1 MAIAKLLHEGETVK
15 QLKNTI
21 RYNTVT
27 KEYLNSPDNPRL
39 LQAISNLGIIDISD
53 PIRYQDFMREF
64 INEITLNQSLSSN
77 KRQKKLY
84 AHEMISFED
93 EDNARFSQE
102 ELAQIS
108 IELLSDLY
116 DMENTPYVIYP
127 QKDSGRLHFHFI
139 RSSFSSDG
147 TYQRVK
153 NSKRAMRVS
162 CEAIELKY
170 NLSLTGK
177 NVSNAIRPA
186 NDPMAKVMKNR
197 KLEEEYKYQ
206 KKLSTA
212 KKQDSPLT
220 MLKRKS
226 YDLLMEDNYQ
236 SKMEVAE
243 QHEYQKAQQNLAE
256 KAQVN
261 KKLEAVKE
269 TIFNLY
275 KSATDE
281 ADFIEKSEK
290 QGIAIELLKHA
301 KSGKNKGI
309 AFHYQGKTISGGK
322 ISSSMTLGKIK
333 KRFPNFIHTLEKP
346 PSLRS
351 THKLQRKIL
360 DFQIEQINR
369 YYQQRKNNAND
380 DILIYFSKKN
390 IEARPYNYNL
400 RLSSTRDLIR
410 FGPSTPNNHDL
421 KLSIDVALENG
432 WQSAT
437 LTNSS
442 PEFLKRMMKAAY
454 QKDPKLL
461 FFVQADKSNQLT
473 YAYLKEI
480 KADWTF
486 DELKTAI
493 RNNLIVESE
502 VSILVDAMQEQ
513 AKTNDDVI
521 FSNALKRGYNINELD
536 KKTII
541 ELRTLGQNNSLQP
554 VQMKF
559 KSEGNKITPM
569 LDEER
574 LSALADIKS
583 EVSKFIKQPT
593 HKNSLPQSKIKGP

>member
-21 RYNTVT
+21 RYNTVA

-197 KLEEEYKYQ
+197 QLEAQYHYQ
-206 KKLSTA
+206 KKLSAA
-212 KKQDSPLT
+212 KEKDSQLT
-220 MLKRKS
+220 LLKRKS
-226 YDLLMEDNYQ
+226 YNLLMEDTYQ
-236 SKMEVAE
+236 SEAE
-243 QHEYQKAQQNLAE
+243 MTVEQAYQQTQQNLAE
-256 KAQVN
+256 KGEVN
-261 KKLEAVKE
+261 QKLEAVKKS
-269 TIFNLY
+269 IFTLY
-275 KSATDE
+275 KSANDE
-281 ADFIEKSEK
+281 DEFINLIEK
-290 QGIAIELLKHA
+290 QGITIELLKHA

-309 AFHYQGKTISGGK
+309 AFHYQGETISGGK

-360 DFQIEQINR
+360 DFQIEQINK
-369 YYQQRKNNAND
+369 YYKQRKNKAND
-380 DILIYFSKKN
+380 DILIYFGKKN

-442 PEFLKRMMKAAY
+442 PEFLKRMMKVAY

-473 YAYLKEI
+473 YKDLAEI
-480 KADWTF
+480 KSDWTF

-493 RNNLIVESE
+493 RNNLIVESDI
-502 VSILVDAMQEQ
+502 SILVDEMKDQ
-513 AKTNDDVI
+513 AKTTEEKA
-521 FSNALKRGYNINELD
+521 FYEALTFGYTIDELD
-536 KKTII
+536 KKTAN
-541 ELRTLGQNNSLQP
+541 ELRVFSLN
-554 VQMKF
+554 
-559 KSEGNKITPM
+559 KSFQSLNKKELIINTG
-569 LDEER
+569 EER
-574 LSALADIKS
+574 QLILEDITLEIDEFEPPKPAQNLKS
-583 EVSKFIKQPT
+583 TFRNNYS
-593 HKNSLPQSKIKGP
+593 

>member
-21 RYNTVT
+21 RYNTVA

-39 LQAISNLGIIDISD
+39 LQAISNLGIIDISA
-53 PIRYQDFMREF
+53 PTEYRDFMREF
-64 INEITLNQSLSSN
+64 INEIMLNQSLSSN

-153 NSKRAMRVS
+153 NSKRAMRAS

-177 NVSNAIRPA
+177 NFSNAIRLA

-206 KKLSTA
+206 KKLRTA

-220 MLKRKS
+220 KLKRKT

-256 KAQVN
+256 KVQIN
-261 KKLEAVKE
+261 KKLEAVKK

-281 ADFIEKSEK
+281 DEFINLIEK
-290 QGIAIELLKHA
+290 QGITIELLKHA
-301 KSGKNKGI
+301 KSGTNKGI
-309 AFHYQGKTISGGK
+309 AFHYQGQTISGGK

-333 KRFPNFIHTLEKP
+333 KRFPNFIHMLEKP

-351 THKLQRKIL
+351 TRKLQRKVL
-360 DFQIEQINR
+360 DFQIKQINR
-369 YYQQRKNNAND
+369 YYQQRKNNTND
-380 DILIYFSKKN
+380 DILIYFGKKN

-442 PEFLKRMMKAAY
+442 PEFFIRMMKAAY
-454 QKDPKLL
+454 QRDPKLL

-473 YAYLKEI
+473 YKDLAKI
-480 KADWTF
+480 KGNWTF

-502 VSILVDAMQEQ
+502 ISILVDEMKEQ
-513 AKTNDDVI
+513 AKTTEEKA
-521 FSNALKRGYNINELD
+521 FYEALTFGYTIDELD
-536 KKTII
+536 KKTAN
-541 ELRTLGQNNSLQP
+541 ELRIFSLN
-554 VQMKF
+554 
-559 KSEGNKITPM
+559 KSFQSLNKKELVINI
-569 LDEER
+569 DEER
-574 LSALADIKS
+574 QLILDNILQEVDKFKPTKPIHELKNTIK
-583 EVSKFIKQPT
+583 VD
-593 HKNSLPQSKIKGP
+593 GP

>member
-21 RYNTVT
+21 RYNTVA

-84 AHEMISFED
+84 AHEIISFED

-197 KLEEEYKYQ
+197 QLEAQYHYQ
-206 KKLSTA
+206 KKLSAA
-212 KKQDSPLT
+212 KEKDSQLT
-220 MLKRKS
+220 LLKRKS
-226 YDLLMEDNYQ
+226 YNLLMEDTYQ
-236 SKMEVAE
+236 SEAE
-243 QHEYQKAQQNLAE
+243 MTVEQAYQQTQQNLAE
-256 KAQVN
+256 KGEVN
-261 KKLEAVKE
+261 QKLEAVKKS
-269 TIFNLY
+269 IFTLY
-275 KSATDE
+275 KSANDE
-281 ADFIEKSEK
+281 DEFINLIEK
-290 QGIAIELLKHA
+290 QGITIELLKHA

-309 AFHYQGKTISGGK
+309 AFHYQGETISGGK

-360 DFQIEQINR
+360 DFQIEQINK
-369 YYQQRKNNAND
+369 YYKQRKNKAND
-380 DILIYFSKKN
+380 DILIYFGKKN

-421 KLSIDVALENG
+421 KLSIDVALDNS

-442 PEFLKRMMKAAY
+442 PEFLKRMMKVAY

-473 YAYLKEI
+473 YKDLAEI
-480 KADWTF
+480 KSDWTF

-493 RNNLIVESE
+493 RNNLIVESDI
-502 VSILVDAMQEQ
+502 SILVDEMKEQ
-513 AKTNDDVI
+513 AKTTEEKA
-521 FSNALKRGYNINELD
+521 FYEALTFGYTIDELD
-536 KKTII
+536 KKTAN
-541 ELRTLGQNNSLQP
+541 ELRVFSLN
-554 VQMKF
+554 
-559 KSEGNKITPM
+559 KSFQSLNKKELVINTG
-569 LDEER
+569 EER
-574 LSALADIKS
+574 QLILEDITLEIDEFEPPKPAQNLKS
-583 EVSKFIKQPT
+583 TFRNNYS
-593 HKNSLPQSKIKGP
+593 

>member
-21 RYNTVT
+21 RYNTVA

-53 PIRYQDFMREF
+53 PTEYRDFMREF
-64 INEITLNQSLSSN
+64 INEIMLNQSLSSN

-108 IELLSDLY
+108 VELLSNLY

-127 QKDSGRLHFHFI
+127 QKDSGRLHFHVI
-139 RSSFSSDG
+139 RSSFSADG

-153 NSKRAMRVS
+153 NSKLAMRAS
-162 CEAIELKY
+162 CEAIELKFG
-170 NLSLTGK
+170 LTLTGK
-177 NVSNAIRPA
+177 NVSNAIRPT

-197 KLEEEYKYQ
+197 QLEAQYHYQ
-206 KKLSTA
+206 KKLSAA
-212 KKQDSPLT
+212 KKQDSRLT
-220 MLKRKS
+220 QIKRKS
-226 YDLLMEDNYQ
+226 YDLLMEDTYQ
-236 SKMEVAE
+236 SEAE
-243 QHEYQKAQQNLAE
+243 MTVEQVYQQAQQNLAE
-256 KAQVN
+256 KEEVN
-261 KKLEAVKE
+261 QKLEAVKKI
-269 TIFNLY
+269 IFTLY
-275 KSATDE
+275 KSANDE
-281 ADFIEKSEK
+281 NEFINLIEK
-290 QGIAIELLKHA
+290 QGIGIELLKHA

-309 AFHYQGKTISGGK
+309 AFQYQGQTISGGK

-346 PSLRS
+346 PSLCS
-351 THKLQRKIL
+351 SHKLQRKIL
-360 DFQIEQINR
+360 DFQIDQINR

-380 DILIYFSKKN
+380 DILIYFGKKN

-410 FGPSTPNNHDL
+410 FGPSTPNDHDL

-473 YAYLKEI
+473 YADLKDI
-480 KADWTF
+480 KADLTF

-493 RNNLIVESE
+493 RNNLIVESDI
-502 VSILVDAMQEQ
+502 SILVDEMKVQ
-513 AKTNDDVI
+513 AKTTEEKA
-521 FSNALKRGYNINELD
+521 FYEALTFGYTIDELD
-536 KKTII
+536 KKTAN
-541 ELRTLGQNNSLQP
+541 ELRIFSLNKSFQSLNKKGQVNNT
-554 VQMKF
+554 
-559 KSEGNKITPM
+559 G
-569 LDEER
+569 EER
-574 LSALADIKS
+574 QLILEEITLEIDEFKPAKS
-583 EVSKFIKQPT
+583 VQNLKTTFRNNCS
-593 HKNSLPQSKIKGP
+593 

>member
-21 RYNTVT
+21 RYNTVA

-93 EDNARFSQE
+93 EDNARFTQE

-177 NVSNAIRPA
+177 NVSNAIRPV

-220 MLKRKS
+220 KLKRKS

-236 SKMEVAE
+236 SKIEVAE

-261 KKLEAVKE
+261 KKLEAVKK

-309 AFHYQGKTISGGK
+309 AFHYQGETISGGK

-360 DFQIEQINR
+360 DFQIEQINK
-369 YYQQRKNNAND
+369 YYKQRKNKAND
-380 DILIYFSKKN
+380 DILIYFGKKN

-400 RLSSTRDLIR
+400 RLSSTRDSIR
-410 FGPSTPNNHDL
+410 FGPSTPNDHDL
-421 KLSIDVALENG
+421 TLSIDV
-432 WQSAT
+432 
-437 LTNSS
+437 
-442 PEFLKRMMKAAY
+442 
-454 QKDPKLL
+454 
-461 FFVQADKSNQLT
+461 
-473 YAYLKEI
+473 
-480 KADWTF
+480 
-486 DELKTAI
+486 
-493 RNNLIVESE
+493 
-502 VSILVDAMQEQ
+502 
-513 AKTNDDVI
+513 
-521 FSNALKRGYNINELD
+521 
-536 KKTII
+536 
-541 ELRTLGQNNSLQP
+541 
-554 VQMKF
+554 
-559 KSEGNKITPM
+559 
-569 LDEER
+569 
-574 LSALADIKS
+574 
-583 EVSKFIKQPT
+583 
-593 HKNSLPQSKIKGP
+593 

>member
-21 RYNTVT
+21 RYNTVA

-93 EDNARFSQE
+93 EDNALFSQE

-139 RSSFSSDG
+139 RSSFSADG

-153 NSKRAMRVS
+153 NSKLAMRAS
-162 CEAIELKY
+162 CEAIELKFG
-170 NLSLTGK
+170 LTLTGK
-177 NVSNAIRPA
+177 NVSNAIRPT

-197 KLEEEYKYQ
+197 QLEAQYHYQ
-206 KKLSTA
+206 KKLSAA
-212 KKQDSPLT
+212 KEQDSPLT
-220 MLKRKS
+220 QIKRKS
-226 YDLLMEDNYQ
+226 YDLLMEDTYQ
-236 SKMEVAE
+236 SESEMTVE
-243 QHEYQKAQQNLAE
+243 QAYQQAQQNLAE
-256 KAQVN
+256 KEEVN
-261 KKLEAVKE
+261 QKLEAVKK
-269 TIFNLY
+269 TIFTLY
-275 KSATDE
+275 KSVNDE
-281 ADFIEKSEK
+281 DEFINLIEK
-290 QGIAIELLKHA
+290 QGITIELLKHA

-309 AFHYQGKTISGGK
+309 AFHYQGQTISGGK

-380 DILIYFSKKN
+380 DILIYFGKKN
-390 IEARPYNYNL
+390 IEDRPYNYNL

-410 FGPSTPNNHDL
+410 FGPSTPNDHDL

-432 WQSAT
+432 WQSAI

-454 QKDPKLL
+454 QKDPELL

-473 YAYLKEI
+473 YADLKDI
-480 KADWTF
+480 KADLTF
-486 DELKTAI
+486 DELKAAI
-493 RNNLIVESE
+493 RNNLIVESDI
-502 VSILVDAMQEQ
+502 SILVDEMKVQ
-513 AKTNDDVI
+513 AKTTEEKA
-521 FSNALKRGYNINELD
+521 FYEALTFGYTIDELD
-536 KKTII
+536 KKTAN
-541 ELRTLGQNNSLQP
+541 ELRLFSLN
-554 VQMKF
+554 
-559 KSEGNKITPM
+559 KSFQSLNKKDLVINT
-569 LDEER
+569 DEER
-574 LSALADIKS
+574 QLILEDITLEIDEFEPAKPAQNLKS
-583 EVSKFIKQPT
+583 TFRNNCS
-593 HKNSLPQSKIKGP
+593 

>member
-21 RYNTVT
+21 RYNTVA

-197 KLEEEYKYQ
+197 QLEAQYHYQ
-206 KKLSTA
+206 KKLSAA
-212 KKQDSPLT
+212 KEKDSQLT
-220 MLKRKS
+220 LLKRKS
-226 YDLLMEDNYQ
+226 YNLLMEDTYQ
-236 SKMEVAE
+236 SEAE
-243 QHEYQKAQQNLAE
+243 MTVEQAYQQTQQNLAE
-256 KAQVN
+256 KGEVN
-261 KKLEAVKE
+261 QKLEAVKKS
-269 TIFNLY
+269 IFTLY
-275 KSATDE
+275 KSANDE
-281 ADFIEKSEK
+281 DEFINLIEK
-290 QGIAIELLKHA
+290 QGITIELLKHA

-309 AFHYQGKTISGGK
+309 AFHYQGETISGGK

-360 DFQIEQINR
+360 DFQIEQINK
-369 YYQQRKNNAND
+369 YYKQRKNKAND
-380 DILIYFSKKN
+380 DILIYFGKKN

-421 KLSIDVALENG
+421 KLSIDVALDNS

-442 PEFLKRMMKAAY
+442 PEFLKRMMKVAY
-454 QKDPKLL
+454 QKNPKLL

-473 YAYLKEI
+473 YKDLAEI
-480 KADWTF
+480 KSDWTF

-493 RNNLIVESE
+493 RNNLIVESDI
-502 VSILVDAMQEQ
+502 SILVDEMKEQ
-513 AKTNDDVI
+513 AKTTEEKA
-521 FSNALKRGYNINELD
+521 FYEALTFGYTIDELD
-536 KKTII
+536 KKTAN
-541 ELRTLGQNNSLQP
+541 ELRVFSLN
-554 VQMKF
+554 
-559 KSEGNKITPM
+559 KSFQSLNKKELVINTG
-569 LDEER
+569 EER
-574 LSALADIKS
+574 QLILEDITLEIDEFEPPKPAQNLKS
-583 EVSKFIKQPT
+583 TFRNNYS
-593 HKNSLPQSKIKGP
+593 

>member
-21 RYNTVT
+21 RYNTVA

-53 PIRYQDFMREF
+53 PIRYQDFMLEF

-93 EDNARFSQE
+93 EDNARFNQE

-170 NLSLTGK
+170 NLTLTGK

-197 KLEEEYKYQ
+197 QLEAQYHYQ
-206 KKLSTA
+206 KKLSSA
-212 KKQDSPLT
+212 IEKNSPLAL
-220 MLKRKS
+220 LKRKS
-226 YDLLMEDNYQ
+226 YNLLMEDTYQ
-236 SKMEVAE
+236 SEAE
-243 QHEYQKAQQNLAE
+243 ITVEQAYQQAQQNLAE
-256 KAQVN
+256 KEEVN
-261 KKLEAVKE
+261 QKLEAVKK
-269 TIFNLY
+269 TIFTLY
-275 KSATDE
+275 KSVNDE
-281 ADFIEKSEK
+281 DEFINLIEK
-290 QGIAIELLKHA
+290 QGITIELLKHA

-309 AFHYQGKTISGGK
+309 AFHYQGQTISGGK

-380 DILIYFSKKN
+380 DILIYFGKKN
-390 IEARPYNYNL
+390 IEDRPYNYNL

-410 FGPSTPNNHDL
+410 FGPSTPNDHDL

-454 QKDPKLL
+454 QKNPKLL

-473 YAYLKEI
+473 YTDLTGI
-480 KADWTF
+480 KDDWTF

-493 RNNLIVESE
+493 RNNLIVESDT
-502 VSILVDAMQEQ
+502 SILVDEMKEQ
-513 AKTNDDVI
+513 AKTTEEKA
-521 FSNALKRGYNINELD
+521 FYEALTFGYTIDELD
-536 KKTII
+536 KKTAN
-541 ELRTLGQNNSLQP
+541 ELRLYSLN
-554 VQMKF
+554 
-559 KSEGNKITPM
+559 KSFQSLNKKDLVINT
-569 LDEER
+569 DEER
-574 LSALADIKS
+574 QLILEDITLEIDEFEPTKPIH
-583 EVSKFIKQPT
+583 ELKNTIKVD
-593 HKNSLPQSKIKGP
+593 GP